1 MERPPP
7 VWGLGTQTLETPDA
21 ELRTK
26 TNRAG
31 DQQVYDQVNKHRVM
45 IFKDENP

>member
-7 VWGLGTQTLETPDA
+7 VWGTQTLKTPDA

-31 DQQVYDQVNKHRVM
+31 YQQVYDQVNKHRGG
-45 IFKDENP
+45 IFIDENP

>member
-1 MERPPP
+1 MRPPP
-7 VWGLGTQTLETPDA
+7 VWGTQTLETPDA

-31 DQQVYDQVNKHRVM
+31 GDQQVYDQVNKH
-45 IFKDENP
+45 